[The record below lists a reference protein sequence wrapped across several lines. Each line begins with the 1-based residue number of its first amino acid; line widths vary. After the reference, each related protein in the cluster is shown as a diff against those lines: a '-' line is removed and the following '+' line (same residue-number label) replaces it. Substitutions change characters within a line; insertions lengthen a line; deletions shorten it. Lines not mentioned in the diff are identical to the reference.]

1 MTRTP
6 RKGSQKTKNVVI
18 RLTLAL
24 ALIAAPAAARD
35 LDGRYAKLDPKM
47 HEWFEQLCIR
57 ATDRRVLNKVFQ
69 ELRIQRVAL
78 EGMILKPNM
87 AISGKKC
94 AKQALVE
101 VAAGLRKSHQRAD
114 LAVDDARD
122 RDQLDTASGPVL
134 SAF

>member
-47 HEWFEQLCIR
+47 HERFEHLCIR

-69 ELRIQRVAL
+69 ELRIQRGAL

-87 AISGKKC
+87 AISEKKF

-101 VAAGLRKSHQRAD
+101 VAAGLRKSHQRED
-114 LAVDDARD
+114 LGVDDARD
-122 RDQLDTASGPVL
+122 RDQPDTASSLVL
-134 SAF
+134 PAF

>member
-47 HEWFEQLCIR
+47 HEWFEHTR
-57 ATDRRVLNKVFQ
+57 
-69 ELRIQRVAL
+69 
-78 EGMILKPNM
+78 
-87 AISGKKC
+87 
-94 AKQALVE
+94 
-101 VAAGLRKSHQRAD
+101 
-114 LAVDDARD
+114 
-122 RDQLDTASGPVL
+122 TAEKR
-134 SAF
+134 